1 MTVDTDFVETY
12 KKLSPVMLLAQI
24 PSLNQLPRVYFHVSF
39 IYVYKIVY
47 LHCIFGTSPIK

>member
-47 LHCIFGTSPIK
+47 